1 VDTIESSGPPV
12 VPRSKPKTKKATG
25 EGQGKQQKLFAPPRP
40 ALAPQESLA
49 MTETD
54 PDESMDVEEEQ
65 VEESEEMQE
74 AQGPLLEESLVC
86 LLS

>member
-25 EGQGKQQKLFAPPRP
+25 EGQAKQQKLFAPPRP

-54 PDESMDVEEEQ
+54 PDESMDVEGQ